1 MKFVTS
7 SVEIAD
13 GPNLTILD
21 LSIRNYTLSL
31 KHEIFIHI

>member
-13 GPNLTILD
+13 GPNLTILG
-21 LSIRNYTLSL
+21 LSIRNYILSP